1 MGGIAVMERKELIWQ
16 LGKHGHSKDSLE
28 AMPLNDLIKLF
39 KKESKQ
45 AILDY
50 MQLMKEDKQT
60 ENVIEDNE
68 ALIEEQLAE
77 IRLAINGEMIDFKTL
92 YESIEKIFAQYGL
105 HETIELVL
113 TQIRDGRY
121 KQVTRIVELAYRAYQ
136 EKLLDKLEKLFEDY
150 PQQERMEQMKF
161 YGSKREDIQFLQ
173 ETIQILENKKEKENL
188 SRIAQL
194 KYGIIRDYFPDSL
207 YENYEEYYEDEEEKN
222 KIIERIMKLTN
233 AYKRPVLKKKRRQI
247 LQHIERVLLEDKERE
262 KEEKNL
268 IKKFTKQI
276 GEAVSSEDE
285 YEFSSVVKEALD
297 KLDERDVRRI
307 VFSFD
312 ISSNPILVQQFNIL
326 TREFRHS

>member
-1 MGGIAVMERKELIWQ
+1 MERKELIWQ

-28 AMPLNDLIKLF
+28 VMPLNDLIKLF

-45 AILDY
+45 TILDY

-150 PQQERMEQMKF
+150 PRQERMEQMKF

>member
-1 MGGIAVMERKELIWQ
+1 MERKELIWQ
-16 LGKHGHSKDSLE
+16 LGKHGYSKDSLE

-207 YENYEEYYEDEEEKN
+207 YENYEEYYEDEEKKN

>member
-1 MGGIAVMERKELIWQ
+1 MERKELIWQ

-45 AILDY
+45 AILNY
-50 MQLMKEDKQT
+50 MQLAKEDKQT

-68 ALIEEQLAE
+68 ALIEAQLAE
-77 IRLAINGEMIDFKTL
+77 IHLAISGEIIDFKGL
-92 YESIEKIFAQYGL
+92 YGSVEKIFEQYGL

-136 EKLLDKLEKLFEDY
+136 EKLLDTLEKLFEDY

-161 YGSKREDIQFLQ
+161 YGSRREDIQFLR
-173 ETIQILENKKEKENL
+173 ETIQVLENQKEKESL
-188 SRIAQL
+188 SKIAQI
-194 KYGIIRDYFPDSL
+194 KYGIIKDYFPDSL
-207 YENYEEYYEDEEEKN
+207 YENYEVYYEDEEEKN

-233 AYKRPVLKKKRRQI
+233 AYKRPDLKKKKRQV

-262 KEEKNL
+262 KEEKSL

-276 GEAVSSEDE
+276 GEAIVSEDE
-285 YEFSSVVKEALD
+285 YEFSSAVKEALD

-307 VFSFD
+307 VLSFD
-312 ISSNPILVQQFNIL
+312 ISSNPILIQQFNVLIKES
-326 TREFRHS
+326 RRSWE